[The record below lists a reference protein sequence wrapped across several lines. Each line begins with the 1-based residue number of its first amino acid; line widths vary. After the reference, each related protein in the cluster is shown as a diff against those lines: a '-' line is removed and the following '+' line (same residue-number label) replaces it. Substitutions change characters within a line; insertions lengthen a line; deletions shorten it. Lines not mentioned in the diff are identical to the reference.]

1 MDKHEHNTS
10 GRKFPVSRVSANEI
24 ADIDLKTFND
34 GPRALDLDIAKR
46 LGFDRPRDIR
56 KLIERN
62 LDELVR
68 FGVCA
73 TVALTSGP
81 KGGRPGKEYWLN
93 EEQALLVAT
102 LSETEKAAEVRH
114 MLIKVFVA
122 WRRGDLPP
130 APVKVNVPT
139 NERLAVAR
147 EGRLQ
152 FKMFQSVA
160 RTIGLKG
167 NQAVLS
173 ANRATKMTTGF
184 DVMGALGITHIDA
197 QVNQP
202 DIRPSDIAER
212 LGLRSAQEA
221 NKLLVRFEYQNA
233 LRDHKGHVYY
243 ELTPKGER
251 AGGVFKDTD
260 KKTGHGVP
268 IKQLMWASRIVDLLR
283 ADMEREGV

>member
-1 MDKHEHNTS
+1 MDKHDHISS
-10 GRKFPVSRVSANEI
+10 GRKFPVSRIAGGEI
-24 ADIDLKTFND
+24 ADIDLKAFDD
-34 GPRALDLDIAKR
+34 GPRALDLDVADR
-46 LGFDRPRDIR
+46 LGFKRARKIR
-56 KLIERN
+56 ELIERN
-62 LDELVR
+62 VSEFQK
-68 FGVCA
+68 FGSLA
-73 TVALTSGP
+73 P
-81 KGGRPGKEYWLN
+81 RRGKSRGQEFTEYWLN
-93 EEQALLVAT
+93 EEQALLAAT
-102 LSETEKAAEVRH
+102 LSDADRAPEVRH
-114 MLIKVFVA
+114 MLIKVFIA
-122 WRRGDLPP
+122 WRRGDLPS

-152 FKMFQSVA
+152 FKMFRSVA
-160 RTIGLKG
+160 RDIGLKG
-167 NQAVLS
+167 NHAVLS

-197 QVNQP
+197 KVNEP
-202 DIRPSDIAER
+202 DLTPTTIAER
-212 LGLRSAQEA
+212 LNVGSARAA
-221 NKLLVRFEYQNA
+221 NQLLVFHGYQQP
-233 LRDHKGHVYY
+233 LRDGKGRLYY